1 MIEWGSFALVAIAS
15 LLGACLLVAFAAVG
29 FRLYEK
35 GKQDQADVAVA
46 SRGRLAMAGA
56 VLSFAVCAAAVLFG
70 VYLILPA
77 FN

>member
-1 MIEWGSFALVAIAS
+1 MIDWGSFVLVAVSS

-35 GKQDQADVAVA
+35 GKRDRVSAAAPGD
-46 SRGRLAMAGA
+46 GRLATAGA
-56 VLSFAVCAAAVLFG
+56 VLSFAVCAGAVLFG

-77 FN
+77 FA